1 VAKQAKSASGTPEA
15 PPDMHAETRWFH
27 LFRAMIDSG
36 DLARMD
42 GSTVKVYIVIKA
54 HTNLQTGTAFPG
66 VETIAEKSGLSRVQ
80 VWRALQALDEMG
92 YVTKTKQGRH
102 NIYQLREKVQITDGA
117 GHAVAQATWDY
128 LPTLVKEAV
137 ADLRQVLASGDF
149 GSAKIVHIDHL
160 YVQINANAI
169 QPGGVANNLSGSMA
183 NALQS
188 VKDPVLREQ
197 IARASGMSVAEEAVP
212 NDTLHE

>member
-1 VAKQAKSASGTPEA
+1 VAKQAQSASGAPEVHT
-15 PPDMHAETRWFH
+15 DVHAETRWFH
-27 LFRAMIDSG
+27 MFRAMIDSG

-54 HTNLQTGTAFPG
+54 HTNLQTGAAFPG

-80 VWRALQALDEMG
+80 VWRALQVLEAMG

-102 NIYQLREKVQITDGA
+102 NVYHLREKVNITDGE
-117 GHAVAQATWDY
+117 GQTVAQATWDY
-128 LPTLVKEAV
+128 LPTLVKDAV
-137 ADLRQVLASGDF
+137 ADLRQVLASGDL
-149 GSAKIVHIDHL
+149 GGAKIVHIDHL

-188 VKDPVLREQ
+188 VKDPALREQ
-197 IARASGMSVAEEAVP
+197 IARASGMRMVEDAESD
-212 NDTLHE
+212 DT